1 MTRTTRPKTTPTL
14 SRRLPRR
21 PARLLLRVALVWG
34 LAVLAGLAA
43 AAAPAS
49 AQDRPGARDLGACPD
64 DLNGIPASNTA
75 IRIVKVAGLID
86 PVVQRHLLNELSQ
99 AERSGALALVVWMNS
114 KGSVLGD
121 DEYLELATALA
132 GSPIQIAVWVG
143 QGGATAKGGAAELL
157 GTADLVGVS
166 AGSTVGDTGP
176 ARLPDTFGPAF
187 GDATERLQ
195 TTTVGTDEAIQLGIS
210 AGPASDVATISSF
223 VSLIPGYEVATCTED
238 DGTQRTIP
246 LTRNELT
253 GLPITGQ
260 LFHTVSSPEVAYL
273 FLVLGLG
280 LLIFELYTAGV
291 GIAGVLGAVFLALGC
306 FGLANLPVRWWAIA
320 LLLVAFLAFAVDI
333 QTNVPRYYTIA
344 GFVLFTLGTLTL
356 YSGGV
361 RMSWV
366 TVGAGIIGAA
376 LYAWGGMPSMV
387 RTRFSTPTIG
397 RKWMIGEMGVAI
409 TDVSPEGTVRVREVA
424 WRAITNRATPVKA
437 GDPIRV
443 VGLDRLVLEIEPEE
457 GGAKDYRQ
465 RG

>member
-21 PARLLLRVALVWG
+21 PVRLLLRVALVWG

-43 AAAPAS
+43 AVSPAS

-114 KGSVLGD
+114 KGSVLD
-121 DEYLELATALA
+121 DDDYRQLATALA
-132 GSPIQIAVWVG
+132 NSTIQIAVWIG

-166 AGSTVGDTGP
+166 PGSTVGDTGP

-223 VSLIPGYEVATCTED
+223 VSLIPGYEVATCTEG

-306 FGLANLPVRWWAIA
+306 FGLANLPTRWWAIA

-344 GFVLFTLGTLTL
+344 GFVLFVLGTLTL
-356 YSGGV
+356 YGGGV

-409 TDVSPEGTVRVREVA
+409 TDVTPEGTVKVRDVA

-443 VGLDRLVLEIEPEE
+443 IGIDRLVLEIEPEE